1 VSEEIPAVGAD
12 TLPEGEYCIV
22 ELMGHQT
29 LVGRMAEVER
39 FGAKMLALE
48 PLFNGHLLPVV
59 FQGGPSIYRLTP
71 CSLAVAWARQPK
83 NAYQLPPSIAA
94 TLPPAFLPPG
104 QLPLDLD
111 EREIEPADRE
121 EDWREDEHAVF

>member
-1 VSEEIPAVGAD
+1 MNDEPVGTDA
-12 TLPEGEYCIV
+12 LPEGEWAIV

-39 FGAKMLALE
+39 FGTKMLALE
-48 PLFNGHLLPVV
+48 PLFNGHLLPVI
-59 FQGGPSIYRLTP
+59 FQGGAAIYRLTP
-71 CSLAVAWARQPK
+71 CSAAVAWARQPK

-94 TLPPAFLPPG
+94 TLPAAALPPG

-111 EREIEPADRE
+111 GQEIAHEERDKDYYDTESDHE
-121 EDWREDEHAVF
+121 EF